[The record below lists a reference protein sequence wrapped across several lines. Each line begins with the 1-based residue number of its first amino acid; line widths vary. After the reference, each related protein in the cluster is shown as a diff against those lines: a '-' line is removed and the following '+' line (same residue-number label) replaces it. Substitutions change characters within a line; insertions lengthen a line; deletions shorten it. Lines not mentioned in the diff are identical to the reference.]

1 MNANHRRIKDE
12 ITKIAARPN
21 ETCVVSKVDPTRK
34 AKVQNLRSHSPT
46 LECLTIVR
54 TKLNEYLKSTVNI
67 IPTDHISK
75 PVTPEESR
83 SSDPDL
89 YTPPIASPKKVK
101 SRKTLAIQPMD
112 KVTYEAKQ
120 TRNGDL
126 RQKCSVEIWLPHA
139 YSDIDDDAPNTTGT
153 LSPVSNISN
162 RVYHQSEIPKSPSI
176 TAYSDTRSE
185 NALSSNNSETV
196 VTSYVPCRKDIH
208 DDRSEERIR
217 SSKTV
222 RANKSFR
229 IKRSRRRRLSQDT
242 HQSTTTGISLS
253 SKIAHP
259 DVDQIFYVQKMK
271 ENLSSNTN
279 TTINDPLNRSP
290 RGQANQRMI
299 RTKKPFEHVRHS
311 SGNNA
316 HITRELRAHQTV
328 AFRIILGNA
337 LPLRSAG
344 EYNIMDPK
352 LLNSCSSNSETLP
365 TATHYGSK
373 LDNHR
378 VSTLPTIQ
386 TRKIDDSF
394 RNVNNTKSPSRL
406 VIHPNRAKNA
416 PNSMTLSQNIT
427 NGNEHHPKR
436 SLPLPLLLVHPEQRR
451 HSIVSINR
459 QPIHFK
465 YSKGDNTNCTYLTPK

>member
-1 MNANHRRIKDE
+1 MLN
-12 ITKIAARPN
+12 
-21 ETCVVSKVDPTRK
+21 
-34 AKVQNLRSHSPT
+34 SH
-46 LECLTIVR
+46 
-54 TKLNEYLKSTVNI
+54 
-67 IPTDHISK
+67 HISK

-89 YTPPIASPKKVK
+89 YTPPVASPKLVK
-101 SRKTLAIQPMD
+101 SQKSLTIQPTD
-112 KVTYEAKQ
+112 KITYEAKQ
-120 TRNGDL
+120 TRNGDVK
-126 RQKCSVEIWLPHA
+126 QKCSVEIWLPHA

-162 RVYHQSEIPKSPSI
+162 RVFYQSGIHERPLL
-176 TAYSDTRSE
+176 TAYSDTKSE

-196 VTSYVPCRKDIH
+196 VTSYVPCVKDIH
-208 DDRSEERIR
+208 DDRSKERIR

-222 RANKSFR
+222 RMNKSFR
-229 IKRSRRRRLSQDT
+229 IKRSRHRRLSQDT
-242 HQSTTTGISLS
+242 HQSTTTGISQS

-259 DVDQIFYVQKMK
+259 DVDQIFYVQRMK

-299 RTKKPFEHVRHS
+299 RTKKPVEHVRHS

-316 HITRELRAHQTV
+316 HITRELRARQTV
-328 AFRIILGNA
+328 AFRIILGNT

-352 LLNSCSSNSETLP
+352 LLNCCSSNSETLP
-365 TATHYGSK
+365 TTTHYGSK
-373 LDNHR
+373 LNNHR

-394 RNVNNTKSPSRL
+394 RNVDNTKSPSRL
-406 VIHPNRAKNA
+406 IIHPNRANNA
-416 PNSMTLSQNIT
+416 PNSMTLSQNLM
-427 NGNEHHPKR
+427 NGNDHHHPKR

-451 HSIVSINR
+451 HSIVSTNR